1 MSNLRLGKPY
11 KDRTQGLWV
20 VAIEGMPKHPD
31 GRINKPKRKSKD
43 RNKAIAAAKEL
54 LDKIELGYIPG
65 SSGTTVTAW
74 MEHWLETIHKPAVK
88 PRTWQTNVST
98 VRNNITPHI
107 GAVRLDELT
116 AAHVRHMHKAI
127 VGAGRST
134 QTAHNAHTILS
145 TALTSAEREGM
156 VPRNVAKLTDKPKV
170 DAEERE
176 PLTVE
181 QARHLMRH
189 SKENGDRMYARWA
202 FALQIGARR
211 GECLGLTWDR
221 VNFGTGTANISFQ
234 LQQLPQKH
242 GCGEQRNDK
251 WPCGK
256 IPARACTN
264 TLIDAE
270 PGFRFNQLKDALCL
284 VNLKTKKPR
293 IVPLP
298 PSLLAMLAE
307 HKEKSATNPYGL
319 VWVNKDGHPINPRSD
334 TEAWAAALK
343 AAGLP
348 HAPLHAARHTTAT
361 LLADLK
367 VEEHVR
373 MQIMGH
379 NSAATARDYTHV
391 DTSLARSALSQ
402 FEDML
407 ALEPVDAEVV
417 DIT

>member
-1 MSNLRLGKPY
+1 
-11 KDRTQGLWV
+11 
-20 VAIEGMPKHPD
+20 
-31 GRINKPKRKSKD
+31 
-43 RNKAIAAAKEL
+43 
-54 LDKIELGYIPG
+54 
-65 SSGTTVTAW
+65 

-156 VPRNVAKLTDKPKV
+156 VPRNVAKLTDKPHV
-170 DAEERE
+170 EAEQRD
-176 PLTVE
+176 PLIVE
-181 QARHLMRH
+181 QARRLLQHC
-189 SKENGDRMYARWA
+189 KEVDDPMLARWA
-202 FALQIGARR
+202 FALQIGSRR

-221 VNFGTGTANISFQ
+221 VDFVNGTADISFQ

-242 GCGEQRNDK
+242 GCGDK
-251 WPCGK
+251 KANGWPCGK
-256 IPARACTN
+256 VPARACN
-264 TLIDAE
+264 NPLIDAE
-270 PGFRFNQLKDALCL
+270 PGFKYKRLKGALSL
-284 VNLKTKKPR
+284 VAPKSKKSIR

-298 PSLLAMLAE
+298 TSMLAMLAD
-307 HKEKSATNPYGL
+307 HKAKSATNEHNL
-319 VWVNKDGHPINPRSD
+319 VWTNKDGNPINPRAD
-334 TEAWAAALK
+334 TEAWATALK

-361 LLADLK
+361 LLAELK

-379 NSAATARDYTHV
+379 SSAATARGYTHV
-391 DTSLARSALSQ
+391 DTSLARSALSKY
-402 FEDML
+402 EAML